1 MDVFLLDDL
10 NNTKEQIKIIKPK
23 NYKQL
28 LKQIKQK
35 LKNISEYYEIFIID
49 KNNKEFKI
57 DNEENYKKIE
67 NILFIREIDENLL
80 EKSMFEIN
88 YDKLSE
94 SKQEILEQKFNCNI
108 CSIIIKKEKP
118 YLCYKCQ
125 KIFHEKCLKE
135 WDKQCQLQNK
145 TLICPNCRNE
155 LPIENWNKK
164 LDYEENREDNANL
177 INKINEYKMNNN
189 MNNNINIIKDKKI
202 NELKNYKIKQNELI
216 RKYEEFTGKA
226 LGIFKNLLNQMNS
239 IHSSFK
245 LENSNNKL
253 NDLIN
258 KYPLN
263 FENLNLDELSI
274 LINEEFNQFK
284 NHIKNNN
291 KINIIEN
298 KLNLKNEK
306 NNIKIENENN
316 IINNNEKKDMN
327 NKDNINQIN
336 NEIKLE
342 EYKNKINLIYFTKS
356 KGIYTIFGPYFV
368 KTNSDNIEL
377 IINNK
382 LNKLI
387 VNAELNE
394 GENVVTLII
403 KKKLTNLCSMFY
415 NCNSL
420 KDITELKYLDVRY
433 ISNFSR
439 VFFGCSSLTN
449 IKSLKNWV
457 VSNGIDFSDMFHR
470 CSSLKDINSLENWDI
485 SNGKYFSGMFSECLS
500 LLEVESLLNWNISNA
515 NDLSYFF
522 RGCISLINIESL
534 RNWDV
539 SECINFHQMFDNCKS
554 L

>member
-164 LDYEENREDNANL
+164 LDYEENREDNAIL
-177 INKINEYKMNNN
+177 INILNEYKMNNN

-202 NELKNYKIKQNELI
+202 NEL
-216 RKYEEFTGKA
+216 
-226 LGIFKNLLNQMNS
+226 
-239 IHSSFK
+239 
-245 LENSNNKL
+245 
-253 NDLIN
+253 
-258 KYPLN
+258 
-263 FENLNLDELSI
+263 
-274 LINEEFNQFK
+274 
-284 NHIKNNN
+284 NNN
-291 KINIIEN
+291 MN
-298 KLNLKNEK
+298 KQSE
-306 NNIKIENENN
+306 
-316 IINNNEKKDMN
+316 
-327 NKDNINQIN
+327 
-336 NEIKLE
+336 
-342 EYKNKINLIYFTKS
+342 
-356 KGIYTIFGPYFV
+356 
-368 KTNSDNIEL
+368 
-377 IINNK
+377 
-382 LNKLI
+382 
-387 VNAELNE
+387 
-394 GENVVTLII
+394 II
-403 KKKLTNLCSMFY
+403 K
-415 NCNSL
+415 
-420 KDITELKYLDVRY
+420 
-433 ISNFSR
+433 
-439 VFFGCSSLTN
+439 
-449 IKSLKNWV
+449 
-457 VSNGIDFSDMFHR
+457 
-470 CSSLKDINSLENWDI
+470 
-485 SNGKYFSGMFSECLS
+485 
-500 LLEVESLLNWNISNA
+500 
-515 NDLSYFF
+515 
-522 RGCISLINIESL
+522 
-534 RNWDV
+534 
-539 SECINFHQMFDNCKS
+539 
-554 L
+554 